1 MNFIKGISSLT
12 VTSVA
17 AVNEKVNVNA
27 PRKSL
32 VAGIDQLMR
41 MAKAVVSPTFINQL

>member
-17 AVNEKVNVNA
+17 AVNGKVSVNA
-27 PRKSL
+27 LRKSL
-32 VAGIDQLMR
+32 VAEIDQLLR
-41 MAKAVVSPTFINQL
+41 MAKAVVSPTFIKEL